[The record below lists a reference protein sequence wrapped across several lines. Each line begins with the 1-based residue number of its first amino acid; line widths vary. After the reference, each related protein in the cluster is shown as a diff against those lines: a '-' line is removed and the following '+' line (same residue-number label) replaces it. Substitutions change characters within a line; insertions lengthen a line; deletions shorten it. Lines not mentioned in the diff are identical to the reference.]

1 MPSRLH
7 RHYNLNHLHFITCS
21 CYRRLPGLSDSRHRN
36 FFLEI
41 LARLRQR
48 YRFELVGY
56 VIMPDHF
63 HLLMGEPR
71 IDDPSRVMQVLK
83 QTVSRQVL
91 GVLRKAGENPKAK
104 RLLRQLG
111 SSAHPGRIQFWERRF
126 YDFNVWS
133 EKKRLEKLE
142 YMHNNP
148 VKRGL
153 VKNPADWPWSSFRFY
168 YLSDTRM
175 MEMDRIGSTK
185 DLIKGQ

>member
-7 RHYNLNHLHFITCS
+7 RHYNLNHLHFITSS
-21 CYRRLPGLSDSRHRN
+21 CYRRLPGFQGPEYRN
-36 FFLEI
+36 FFI
-41 LARLRQR
+41 QTLARLRDR

-63 HLLMGEPR
+63 HLLMSEPR

-83 QTVSRQVL
+83 QTVSRHVL
-91 GVLRKAGENPKAK
+91 GVLRNADKNSKAR
-104 RLLRQLG
+104 RLLRQLE
-111 SSAHPGRIQFWERRF
+111 SSARPGRIQFWERRF

-168 YLSDTRM
+168 YLSDTLM
-175 MEMDRIGSTK
+175 MEMDRIGSMGWSSK
-185 DLIKGQ
+185 Q